1 MTSGARYQRVA
12 TYSGRVRTRLGERTR
27 TKGFGRNR
35 TCHKGL
41 GIVCG
46 TWGRLGGPSETE
58 IAELRR
64 TNEVPGVP
72 DEGEKDGP

>member
-1 MTSGARYQRVA
+1 M
-12 TYSGRVRTRLGERTR
+12 RTR
-27 TKGFGRNR
+27 TKGYARNQ

-46 TWGRLGGPSETE
+46 TWRRLGGPSETE

-64 TNEVPGVP
+64 TNEVPDEVP
-72 DEGEKDGP
+72 DEGEKDEP